1 MQFGRMHD
9 FRNPG
14 SMPIPA
20 VDPAKGTPYM
30 ELFAKEIMP
39 ALL

>member
-14 SMPIPA
+14 SMQIPA
-20 VDPAKGTPYM
+20 VDPAKGIRSM
-30 ELFAKEIMP
+30 ELLAKEITP